1 MLFPSK
7 LLIYT
12 LKEKKKQNHYMSRA
26 RDQRKNMIRPAIN
39 LLTLVILLWDVV

>member
-12 LKEKKKQNHYMSRA
+12 LKEKKKNHYMSRA